1 MISKNCTCSRK
12 RKAPNQKPCNQMRQ
26 SNPYLCLREG
36 DKRLQLLVNVVGGGD
51 LQHVLGSL
59 LGGVGNLA
67 VVDDDGVAVSAALG
81 VGPADALGE
90 LGLGVGEEQL
100 ESGVLVTNVI

>member
-1 MISKNCTCSRK
+1 
-12 RKAPNQKPCNQMRQ
+12 
-26 SNPYLCLREG
+26 
-36 DKRLQLLVNVVGGGD
+36 VVGGGN
-51 LQHVLGSL
+51 LQHVLSSL
-59 LGGVGNLA
+59 LGGVGDLA

-100 ESGVLVTNVI
+100 EKEGMLVNVMWDRESLNWRKGRNIQCHHR